1 MDNNGKEEFKID
13 YLINNR
19 NDFILKEE
27 QNSLFL
33 LEENKVYVDL
43 VIFKLVLKF
52 LERLRKDI
60 EVLFEDIDYEED
72 EVIKKRKDVKK
83 DIIDKFLKL

>member
-1 MDNNGKEEFKID
+1 M
-13 YLINNR
+13 
-19 NDFILKEE
+19 
-27 QNSLFL
+27 

-52 LERLRKDI
+52 LERIRKDI
-60 EVLFEDIDYEED
+60 EGLFEDIDYEED
-72 EVIKKRKDVKK
+72 EVIKKRKDIKK